1 MTETYSKA
9 TTLPE
14 PSPPPTP
21 RAKRTQA
28 DWERDKRE
36 LAEEAE
42 GRRALRNHDVP
53 PYFES
58 EFGKAFL
65 LSQVKQYYYVSC
77 SVSPV
82 HCLFSCRFAMSL
94 KGNEN

>member
-65 LSQVKQYYYVSC
+65 LSQVKGYIKNGIFMC
-77 SVSPV
+77 P
-82 HCLFSCRFAMSL
+82 AMYIVCFLSGL
-94 KGNEN
+94 LCP

>member
-9 TTLPE
+9 TTLPQ

-65 LSQVKQYYYVSC
+65 LSQVFLCVLQCTLSVFFQVCYV
-77 SVSPV
+77 
-82 HCLFSCRFAMSL
+82 L
-94 KGNEN
+94 KINEN